1 MKRILPL
8 LILAALVCTSALLAV
23 QTVMAQDTITKLA
36 PEAFGKLTRPAAVFI
51 HDKHN
56 EKAKL
61 EECVVCHHGGADG
74 KQDKSASTEGTPCA
88 ECHKV
93 KPAGKA
99 TSLQRA
105 YHKQCIDCHRAKGKG
120 PLACGQCHKR

>member
-1 MKRILPL
+1 MKRTLPL
-8 LILAALVCTSALLAV
+8 LILAVLVFVAAQVVVAQES
-23 QTVMAQDTITKLA
+23 MAKLA

-99 TSLQRA
+99 TSLKLA

>member
-8 LILAALVCTSALLAV
+8 LMMAALVLTSAFLAV
-23 QTVMAQDTITKLA
+23 QTVMAQDAITKLA
-36 PEAFGKLTRPAAVFI
+36 PAAFGKLTRPAAAFN

-61 EECVVCHHGGADG
+61 EECVACHHGGADG
-74 KQDKSASTEGTPCA
+74 KQDKTVSTEGTPCSD
-88 ECHKV
+88 CHKV

-105 YHKQCIDCHRAKGKG
+105 YHKQCIACHRAKGKG
-120 PLACGQCHKR
+120 PLACGQCHVR

>member
-1 MKRILPL
+1 MKRTLPL
-8 LILAALVCTSALLAV
+8 LFVAALVLACAQAALS
-23 QTVMAQDTITKLA
+23 QESMTKLA
-36 PEAFGKLTRPAAVFI
+36 PEAFGKLTRPAAQFQ

-56 EKAKL
+56 EKAQITD
-61 EECVVCHHGGADG
+61 CVVCHHGGKDG

-99 TSLQRA
+99 TGLQRA
-105 YHKQCIDCHRAKGKG
+105 YHKQCIDCHRTKGKG
-120 PLACGQCHKR
+120 PVACGQCHVR

>member
-1 MKRILPL
+1 MKRLLPL
-8 LILAALVCTSALLAV
+8 LILAAMIIAAASTALC
-23 QTVMAQDTITKLA
+23 QENITKLA
-36 PEAFGKLTRPAAVFI
+36 PEAFGVRQRPPALFA

-61 EECVVCHHGGADG
+61 EECVACHHGGKDG

-88 ECHKV
+88 DCHKV
-93 KPAGKA
+93 KPVGK
-99 TSLQRA
+99 TTGLQRA

-120 PLACGQCHKR
+120 PLACGQCHVR

>member
-1 MKRILPL
+1 MKRTLPI
-8 LILAALVCTSALLAV
+8 LILAVLVFVA
-23 QTVMAQDTITKLA
+23 AQVVVAQESMTKLA
-36 PEAFGKLTRPAAVFI
+36 PEAFGTLTRPAAVFN

-61 EECVVCHHGGADG
+61 EECVACHHGGADG

-88 ECHKV
+88 ECHKM

-99 TSLQRA
+99 TGLQRA

-120 PLACGQCHKR
+120 PVACGQCHKR

>member
-1 MKRILPL
+1 MRRILPL
-8 LILAALVCTSALLAV
+8 LILAALTLVAAQAL
-23 QTVMAQDTITKLA
+23 AQESITKLA
-36 PEAFGKLTRPAAVFI
+36 PEAFGKFQRPPALFA

-61 EECVVCHHGGADG
+61 DECVVCHHGGADG

-88 ECHKV
+88 DCHKV

-99 TSLQRA
+99 TGLQRA

>member
-1 MKRILPL
+1 MKRTLPL
-8 LILAALVCTSALLAV
+8 LILAALTIVSALATV
-23 QTVMAQDTITKLA
+23 QAVMAQDAITKLA
-36 PEAFGKLTRPAAVFI
+36 PEAFGTLTRPPAVFV

-61 EECVVCHHGGADG
+61 EECVVCHHGGSDG
-74 KQDKSASTEGTPCA
+74 KIDKSASTEGTPCV

-99 TSLQRA
+99 TNLKRA

>member
-8 LILAALVCTSALLAV
+8 LTLAALAFL
-23 QTVMAQDTITKLA
+23 TVGTAEAQENITKLA
-36 PEAFGKLTRPAAVFI
+36 PGAFGKLTRPAAVFA

-61 EECVVCHHGGADG
+61 AECVACHHGGKDG
-74 KQDKSASTEGTPCA
+74 KLDRTASSEGTPCA
-88 ECHKV
+88 DCHKV
-93 KPAGKA
+93 KPADKTTG
-99 TSLQRA
+99 LQRA